1 MIEKIRDGERDS
13 FFVQTVLFS
22 LIAAAIT
29 FGYFILRGKGF
40 FFVVDDFNEQQLP
53 FATAV
58 WNMLH
63 SGDIGEWS
71 WNVDLGSS
79 FINTFSFYDLG
90 SPFIWLS
97 LLAPRGAFPY
107 LAGFLYILKYTAA
120 AAAAYLYLR
129 LFVKNRQWGVIGA
142 LLYSFSGFQATNL
155 EFFHFH
161 DVVAFFPFLLLGLE
175 LAMKDKGY
183 RPFFIFSVFINC
195 LLNYF
200 FFIGEVF
207 FLVIYYIL
215 RYRTLPLRQ
224 FLSGVLSCMLCGTLG
239 VEMAAILFFP
249 SIVYVLGNTRGQN
262 HLLLGNLAYDSSY
275 LLHIIKGILFPGESM
290 RDLSAF
296 HQQNWDSTSAYIPF
310 FGLSLVIAYLEKEKN
325 WLRSLLLILGVISL
339 SPLFNSVFL
348 LFSQAYQRWWY
359 MFVLVMVLASVIVLD
374 NADEYPTVKSSLL
387 YAGILTVFFLTA
399 RYIKWSSLGDSAVYR
414 PRRFFLLY
422 FIALAGP
429 LAFVLLKKLN
439 RLSYKTVLALTMC
452 ASIVTTGLTLHF
464 YRMGNTDIDAYK
476 QRFEAGLQ
484 LKTLDEQYRYN
495 STDGVMML
503 NGSASGIGIFCTTV
517 ENSSRRFDTLF
528 GHYSWNTTALKWD
541 VLGLSELLAGKYEIT
556 DPGDRE
562 VLDSVT
568 ARGATFYVTARNAC
582 PIGFAVDYMLTED
595 EFMAIPLEQ
604 RALTLMQ
611 AAIVDESDLSG
622 LAHSAVHKT
631 NDFDYD
637 SGLDALV
644 NRTVQNRVFDFHRD
658 SHGFRCATAYDKDRL
673 VYFSVPWSE
682 GWKATV
688 DGENAAVIDSGGM
701 MALNVPAGSHTVVFT
716 YHTPGFRLGAAV
728 SAVSFCVFFALCIFR
743 RRIVTAK
750 KEKHET
756 A

>member
-1 MIEKIRDGERDS
+1 MIEKIRDRERDS

-200 FFIGEVF
+200 FFIGEVL

-239 VEMAAILFFP
+239 VGMAAILFFP

-325 WLRSLLLILGVISL
+325 WLHILQQ
-339 SPLFNSVFL
+339 VFI
-348 LFSQAYQRWWY
+348 Q
-359 MFVLVMVLASVIVLD
+359 
-374 NADEYPTVKSSLL
+374 
-387 YAGILTVFFLTA
+387 
-399 RYIKWSSLGDSAVYR
+399 
-414 PRRFFLLY
+414 
-422 FIALAGP
+422 
-429 LAFVLLKKLN
+429 
-439 RLSYKTVLALTMC
+439 TMK
-452 ASIVTTGLTLHF
+452 V
-464 YRMGNTDIDAYK
+464 
-476 QRFEAGLQ
+476 
-484 LKTLDEQYRYN
+484 
-495 STDGVMML
+495 
-503 NGSASGIGIFCTTV
+503 
-517 ENSSRRFDTLF
+517 
-528 GHYSWNTTALKWD
+528 
-541 VLGLSELLAGKYEIT
+541 
-556 DPGDRE
+556 
-562 VLDSVT
+562 
-568 ARGATFYVTARNAC
+568 
-582 PIGFAVDYMLTED
+582 
-595 EFMAIPLEQ
+595 
-604 RALTLMQ
+604 
-611 AAIVDESDLSG
+611 
-622 LAHSAVHKT
+622 
-631 NDFDYD
+631 
-637 SGLDALV
+637 
-644 NRTVQNRVFDFHRD
+644 
-658 SHGFRCATAYDKDRL
+658 
-673 VYFSVPWSE
+673 VP
-682 GWKATV
+682 
-688 DGENAAVIDSGGM
+688 
-701 MALNVPAGSHTVVFT
+701 
-716 YHTPGFRLGAAV
+716 
-728 SAVSFCVFFALCIFR
+728 
-743 RRIVTAK
+743 
-750 KEKHET
+750 
-756 A
+756 